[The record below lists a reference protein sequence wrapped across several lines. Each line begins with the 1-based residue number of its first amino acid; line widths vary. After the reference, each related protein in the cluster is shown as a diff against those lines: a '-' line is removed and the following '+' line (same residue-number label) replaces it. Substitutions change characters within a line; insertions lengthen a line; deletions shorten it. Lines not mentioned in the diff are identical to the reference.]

1 MRSSSSNAT
10 ILSPI
15 PGKAVSI
22 VRAVILC
29 LGETLVDL
37 ISEKRVR
44 SFDEVDC
51 FRPYFGG
58 ALANVAVAAR
68 RTGAEAGLAS
78 GVGDDDWGRW
88 VRDRLVREGV
98 DLRHFHLL
106 EGESTPLA
114 LATFDATGEPTFRI
128 YGDAVS
134 AAVES
139 VEDGLPEGVDTASA
153 LVYGSTT
160 LATPGERRVTLR
172 ARELSLQRGVRV
184 CFDPNF
190 RPARW
195 GDDLGAAVRVSREL
209 IDGSYLVRANR
220 SEAAAVA
227 DRADPREAAQR
238 IVDMGA
244 TLAVVTLGEEGAVIR
259 GACEAEAPAPTVEV
273 VSTLGAGDAFLGTLL
288 GGLSARGW
296 DPSRAGEALGPA
308 LAAAAEACTRWSA
321 LD

>member
-1 MRSSSSNAT
+1 MLLHGP

-15 PGKAVSI
+15 RRGAASI

-37 ISEKRVR
+37 ICEKRVS
-44 SFDEVDC
+44 SFSEVDC

-68 RTGAEAGLAS
+68 RTGSEAGLAS

-88 VRDRLVREGV
+88 VRDRLEREGV
-98 DLRHFHLL
+98 DLEHFHLL

-114 LATFDATGEPTFRI
+114 LATFDRGGEPAFRI
-128 YGDAVS
+128 YGDSVS
-134 AAVES
+134 AAVEG
-139 VEDGLPEGVDTASA
+139 VEAKLDSA
-153 LVYGSTT
+153 IGGAAALAYGSTT
-160 LATPGERRVTLR
+160 LATAGEGRVTLK
-172 ARELSLQRGVRV
+172 ARELALAGGARV

-190 RPARW
+190 RPNRW
-195 GDDLGAAVRVSREL
+195 GEDLSRAVAASREL
-209 IDGSYLVRANR
+209 VEGSYLVRANR
-220 SEAAAVA
+220 SEAMLLSNC
-227 DRADPREAAQR
+227 DDPREAAAQ
-238 IVDMGA
+238 IAGMGA
-244 TLAVVTLGEEGAVIR
+244 TLAVVTLGAEGAVMR
-259 GACEAEAPAPTVEV
+259 GACEAEAPAPEVEV

-288 GGLSARGW
+288 GGLAEADW
-296 DPSRAGEALGPA
+296 DASRAGEALEPA